1 MIGVDSDE
9 KRISRPGSKSVVGC
23 GVFFVS
29 FYLYGWLIIEPT
41 LIYQALGTSIDYP
54 AFSAGRLF
62 LNSFLSYPGGLIAYA
77 VGFLSQLFYFSWV
90 GALIIT
96 VVGWCFWL
104 LTNRLSSLAGLTKG
118 SVICYLPAA
127 MLLTAYNR
135 YDHQLTSYAALLV
148 ALVLLVVY
156 ERVASHSTGLA
167 VTTFSAMFVTLYY
180 IAGGVSL
187 VFALLAAIYEIIVRR
202 RRILGMLFLAGP
214 GAAYLIGRYLFD
226 MQIEVI
232 PLRFSVF
239 AEPDP
244 WVKYS
249 VICLYLYF
257 PLVLLA
263 AGLRQKSL
271 PKADPGDSSQKP
283 CERKPSHK
291 AKAAPTPQIDPKQLK
306 IGPVLA
312 AAAIVCVVASFDGTK
327 KKLMEID
334 YFAHNRMWTEVL
346 DTASRIP
353 PESYDMYC
361 VHDINRALYYTGS
374 LGDRMFCYP
383 QTLPALML
391 TNIEGEKPAGRT
403 FMKRSKLFLEIGHV
417 ADAERDAFEFL
428 ELVGDCPSVL
438 ELLATIKLLKGQTEA
453 AKVFLRVLSKDLIHG
468 SRGQELLRQIA
479 EDPQM
484 TGNKRIQYLRSV
496 STDKESTRSGFE
508 GDDFF
513 VQLLNKNSDNRMA
526 FEYMMAFYL
535 LTGQVDGITANIGRL
550 RALGYTKLPRH
561 YEEAI
566 VIYMGSGR
574 RQMDLH
580 AGQVSTETIERAKS
594 ADAIYKSHGGKR
606 NKQRAAEAMTADFG
620 DSYIFY
626 YIFDLPKTR

>member
-9 KRISRPGSKSVVGC
+9 KRISRPGWKSAVGC
-23 GVFFVS
+23 GVFFVC
-29 FYLYGWLIIEPT
+29 FYLYAWLIIEPP
-41 LIYQALGTSIDYP
+41 LIYQAFGNSIDYP

-77 VGFLSQLFYFSWV
+77 VGFLSQVFYFSWA

-96 VVGWCFWL
+96 VVAWCFWL
-104 LTNRLSSLAGLTKG
+104 LTNRLFSLAGLTKG

-127 MLLTAYNR
+127 MLLMAYNR

-148 ALVLLVVY
+148 VLVLLVVY

-202 RRILGMLFLAGP
+202 RRIPGMLFLAGP

-226 MQIEVI
+226 LQIEVI

-263 AGLRQKSL
+263 AGLRQKSVAE
-271 PKADPGDSSQKP
+271 PAASSRPQRRRKSKSPDEGKAM
-283 CERKPSHK
+283 R
-291 AKAAPTPQIDPKQLK
+291 TPQTKQ
-306 IGPVLA
+306 GMVGQVMA

-361 VHDINRALYYTGS
+361 VHDINRALYYAGS

-391 TNIEGEKPAGRT
+391 TNIAGEKPAGRT

-484 TGNKRIQYLRSV
+484 TGNKEIEHLRSV
-496 STDKESTRSGFE
+496 ATDKESTRSGFE

-513 VQLLNKNSDNRMA
+513 VQLLNKNSDNTMA

-535 LTGQVDGITANIGRL
+535 LTGQVDEITANIGRL

-580 AGQVSTETIERAKS
+580 GWQVSTETIERAKS

-626 YIFDLPKTR
+626 YIFDLPKTRR